1 MTRIGEDGHTD
12 KPSAIRKLKVSIENA
27 QAILDKLE
35 SHDGEL
41 MTWWV
46 DKITLANDY
55 LSKAKDFIA
64 NPVKENY
71 EADRDGYK
79 RYFKDNKYFR
89 KDLIKVEKYSKG
101 APTFMK
107 RGEIGMATQMLRDIK
122 FQVDNILEEIADEF
136 DMPELVDESIKET
149 TYKLR
154 RGSTASD
161 LDELDAELSRMK
173 ILGKPDFSKLT
184 YTIDKS
190 KLSSQKARHL
200 DRLMKQNKTIKID
213 EGFASDAQRRAAFAS
228 GYKAKGKKKKKE
240 AATPKSNPDYY
251 RGLSKKDK
259 DERERV
265 IKRRAKMDSD
275 DPKAYRPFRSDKG
288 VKSTKKSQY
297 TTKFKKMFGELSE
310 DQRQVFKEKLSA
322 KIRKSLKK
330 KAKKANA
337 PMGALTTIYNKGLAA
352 WRTGHRPGANQHAW
366 AMARVNSVL
375 TGGKARKVDAA
386 QWKQISKHRKKKK

>member
-79 RYFKDNKYFR
+79 KYFKDNKYFR
-89 KDLIKVEKYSKG
+89 KELIKVEKYSKG

-107 RGEIGMATQMLRDIK
+107 RGEIGMATQMLGDIK

-136 DMPELVDESIKET
+136 DMPELVDHVVKEA

-161 LDELDAELSRMK
+161 LDELDAHLSRIK
-173 ILGKPDFSKLT
+173 LGGIPNFSKLT
-184 YTIDKS
+184 YQVKSHPKVDKI
-190 KLSSQKARHL
+190 
-200 DRLMKQNKTIKID
+200 MKGI
-213 EGFASDAQRRAAFAS
+213 
-228 GYKAKGKKKKKE
+228 KAKKISE

-275 DPKAYRPFRSDKG
+275 DPDAYKPFRSDKG
-288 VKSTKKSQY
+288 VKSKKKSQY
-297 TTKFKKMFGELSE
+297 TSKFKKMFGELSE
-310 DQRQVFKEKLSA
+310 EKKQIVREKLSA

-386 QWKQISKHRKKKK
+386 QWKQISKHRKKK

>member
-79 RYFKDNKYFR
+79 QYFKDNKYFR

-136 DMPELVDESIKET
+136 DMPELVDESIKEA

-154 RGSTASD
+154 RGSTTSD
-161 LDELDAELSRMK
+161 LDELDAHLFRMK
-173 ILGKPDFSKLT
+173 LGGKPDFTKLT
-184 YTIDKS
+184 YKVKSHPKVDKIMKS
-190 KLSSQKARHL
+190 IKAV
-200 DRLMKQNKTIKID
+200 KIS

-275 DPKAYRPFRSDKG
+275 DPRAYKPFRSDKG

-297 TTKFKKMFGELSE
+297 TSKFKKMFGELSE
-310 DQRQVFKEKLSA
+310 EKKQIVREKLSA